1 MVRDLFH
8 EMDVSTLPDLVAFAV
23 SLIRNASQ
31 ADDSGCLEEDE
42 VATLSAEMGHR
53 FSASELRRAM
63 EIMDNDGSGEI
74 DFKEFYE
81 FCKPTL
87 R

>member
-1 MVRDLFH
+1 MRLF
-8 EMDVSTLPDLVAFAV
+8 AA

-53 FSASELRRAM
+53 LSASELRRAM
-63 EIMDNDGSGEI
+63 EVMDNDGSGEI

-81 FCKPTL
+81 FCKPAL

>member
-1 MVRDLFH
+1 M
-8 EMDVSTLPDLVAFAV
+8 FAA

-53 FSASELRRAM
+53 LSASELRRAM
-63 EIMDNDGSGEI
+63 ERLWRAHS
-74 DFKEFYE
+74 
-81 FCKPTL
+81 
-87 R
+87 

>member
-1 MVRDLFH
+1 M
-8 EMDVSTLPDLVAFAV
+8 
-23 SLIRNASQ
+23 I
-31 ADDSGCLEEDE
+31 
-42 VATLSAEMGHR
+42 LSAEMGHR